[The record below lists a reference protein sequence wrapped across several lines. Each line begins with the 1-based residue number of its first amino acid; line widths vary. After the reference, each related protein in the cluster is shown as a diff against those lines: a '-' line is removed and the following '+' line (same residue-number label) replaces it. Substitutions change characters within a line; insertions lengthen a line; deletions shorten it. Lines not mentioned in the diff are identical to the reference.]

1 MRKYIEYAEYQQLG
15 GTLDEPTFNY
25 ILPEAQIKIDYFT
38 SNRLHDVTSI
48 YDEVKLL
55 VVRIID
61 FLGATKSCVNDS
73 QVGLSSYSNGI
84 ESFGFNNAS
93 DTEEVKDNRIYR
105 LVKEYLSDYPELLYR
120 GVR

>member
-1 MRKYIEYAEYQQLG
+1 MRKYIEYAEYRQLG

-61 FLGATKSCVNDS
+61 FLSATKSCVNDS

-105 LVKEYLSDYPELLYR
+105 LVKEYLSDYPKLLYR

>member
-1 MRKYIEYAEYQQLG
+1 MRKYIEYAEYRQLG

-61 FLGATKSCVNDS
+61 FLGAAKSCVNDS

-105 LVKEYLSDYPELLYR
+105 LVKEYLSDYPKLLYR